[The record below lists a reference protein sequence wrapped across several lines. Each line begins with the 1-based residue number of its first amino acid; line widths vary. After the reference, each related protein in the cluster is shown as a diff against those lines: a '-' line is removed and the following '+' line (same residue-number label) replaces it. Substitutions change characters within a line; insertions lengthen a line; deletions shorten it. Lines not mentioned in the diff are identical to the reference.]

1 MEGGEDSPR
10 CFTVVLD
17 RFFTFG
23 LRRPLALPS
32 SELSSFVRVE
42 CAKGEGLPLLC
53 SLFPRWPS
61 LGVGGARESC
71 QGEEKEER
79 GEREGAEARE
89 GEVGVGAEDRRDEVE
104 GLASGSGERGRG
116 VALVI
121 SDERKRESVL
131 TAWLLEDL
139 SFAERAKPS
148 SRTFTASSS

>member
-1 MEGGEDSPR
+1 
-10 CFTVVLD
+10 
-17 RFFTFG
+17 
-23 LRRPLALPS
+23 
-32 SELSSFVRVE
+32 
-42 CAKGEGLPLLC
+42 
-53 SLFPRWPS
+53 
-61 LGVGGARESC
+61 
-71 QGEEKEER
+71 
-79 GEREGAEARE
+79 
-89 GEVGVGAEDRRDEVE
+89 VGAEDRRDEVE